1 MLERTFATNGLLSK
15 DLFDLLK
22 LDKQKHEQRISSID
36 EKSRTSSTGSSLL
49 MKSPYG
55 MLSFS
60 ASAEDSILKSSQ
72 DASQCKAKVHLRWM
86 NARHRAERAVGLGA
100 SSSNNLA
107 APAVPVRDD
116 ELGALA
122 LELLAD
128 LDQLGD
134 VVRGVGKTAEPL
146 LELLLVLVRGRRE
159 TVHGPGLIA
168 LEEVGHDDLRFELV
182 REDVGALLGL
192 WEVPGFRHV
201 RF

>member
-1 MLERTFATNGLLSK
+1 
-15 DLFDLLK
+15 
-22 LDKQKHEQRISSID
+22 
-36 EKSRTSSTGSSLL
+36 
-49 MKSPYG
+49 

-60 ASAEDSILKSSQ
+60 ASAEESILDNGQ
-72 DASQCKAKVHLRWM
+72 RVNQGKARNHSRRVD
-86 NARHRAERAVGLGA
+86 ARHRAERAVRLGT
-100 SSSNNLA
+100 SSSNDLA
-107 APAVPVRDD
+107 APAVPIRDD

-134 VVRGVGKTAEPL
+134 VVRGVGEAAEPL

-159 TVHGPGLIA
+159 AVHGPGLVA

-192 WEVPGFRHV
+192 WEVSGFRHV
-201 RF
+201 SS